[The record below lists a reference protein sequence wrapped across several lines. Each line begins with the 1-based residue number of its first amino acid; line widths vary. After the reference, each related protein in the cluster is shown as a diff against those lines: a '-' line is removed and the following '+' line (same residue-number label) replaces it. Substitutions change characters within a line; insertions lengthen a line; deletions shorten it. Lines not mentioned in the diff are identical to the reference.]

1 MQNKTREWIA
11 ANKKKWQKSFFGGVR
26 TIACSMVLAFLL
38 SQFVIANA
46 VVPTGSM
53 ENTIKP
59 GDRLLGFRLA
69 YVIGQPHRRDVII
82 FHAPDEPDGTPYVKR
97 VIGLPGETVEGR
109 AGVVYIDGEALVEPY
124 IKEPAQDDFGPFTV
138 PEGMY
143 FMLGDNRN
151 HSKDS
156 RYWKN
161 PYVAED
167 QIMARVLVQYYPKFQ
182 IFD

>member
-1 MQNKTREWIA
+1 MQEKARERIA
-11 ANKKKWQKSFFGGVR
+11 ANKKKWLQSFYSGVR
-26 TIACSMVLAFLL
+26 TVACSMVLAFLL

-59 GDRLLGFRLA
+59 GDRLLGLRLA
-69 YVIGQPHRRDVII
+69 YLIGDPARGDVII

-97 VIGLPGETVEGR
+97 VIGLPGETVEGID
-109 AGVVYIDGEALVEPY
+109 GVVYIDGDALDEPY
-124 IKEPAQDDFGPFTV
+124 IKEPARADFGPFTV
-138 PEGMY
+138 PDGMY

-151 HSKDS
+151 DSKDS

-161 PYVAED
+161 TYLARE

-182 IFD
+182 VFD